1 MFSLAQNPPKP
12 KMPSDKA
19 IMLVFWYAFVI
30 YILSVFPDS
39 PNKILLYFFSRMVL
53 LLFQKPNLEDVSYRV
68 PQVRYNRC
76 VYVDM
81 MVERAY
87 LVC

>member
-1 MFSLAQNPPKP
+1 
-12 KMPSDKA
+12 
-19 IMLVFWYAFVI
+19 
-30 YILSVFPDS
+30 
-39 PNKILLYFFSRMVL
+39 MVL
-53 LLFQKPNLEDVSYRV
+53 LLFQKPNLEDVSYCV